1 MVKIL
6 FLIALFYGS
15 VLKSQNL
22 DHKKFYAQIH
32 HSCVATTN
40 GAYDRYTFLVL
51 EFKNNAIYPSY
62 LQIPSGEQ
70 DRKDPVP
77 YKFENKIVYLT
88 KALGFKEDPG
98 QIFKYIN
105 GNLVP
110 QNKKSRADLIFKPSL
125 NNFFNKIK

>member
-1 MVKIL
+1 MVRIL

-15 VLKSQNL
+15 VLKSQDLN
-22 DHKKFYAQIH
+22 HKKFYAQIH

-51 EFKNNAIYPSY
+51 EFKNNVIYPAY

-70 DRKDPVP
+70 NSKDPVT
-77 YKFENKIVYLT
+77 YKYENKILYLT
-88 KALGFKEDPG
+88 KTLGFKEDPG
-98 QIFKYIN
+98 MIFKYVN

-110 QNKKSRADLIFKPSL
+110 QNKKSKPGLIFKPSL
-125 NNFFNKIK
+125 KNYFNKIK